1 MKTSRNCNGTT
12 TLLNNKLRISNY
24 AISPDIQYLM
34 KRGLSNSSLG
44 VVTNRS
50 STTDISKINP
60 IRQSRLPAATIVKRI
75 KQNQDLL

>member
-1 MKTSRNCNGTT
+1 
-12 TLLNNKLRISNY
+12 
-24 AISPDIQYLM
+24 M

-60 IRQSRLPAATIVKRI
+60 IGQSRLPAATIVKRI